1 MLNQFLRSFKMK
13 TGSWILG
20 ILTGLIFSTVV
31 CGFNGLESEPV
42 RSKPVS
48 TSYFLE
54 GVVEA
59 ELRTTI
65 SSQTGGVVEKILF
78 DVNDFV
84 RKDEV
89 VVVIDNKQQTAG
101 LKQAQAAE
109 REARALLQ
117 EAQGEFNRI
126 QEVYQKNVVSKAEF
140 DRANAALKTARA
152 RNESAQAAVSKAQQ
166 QLDFTIVRA
175 PFSGIL
181 TARLVE
187 PGESVGVGTAL
198 MSGVSLERL
207 RVNTQV
213 PQSIYRAVRNHR
225 YAIIVTED
233 SEIVSTEM
241 TFFPF
246 ADPLSHS
253 FQLRIQL
260 PASESDLIPGMFVK
274 VAMEVSRENRLVIPF
289 NAVAFRSEVTGVY
302 ISEAGGLHFRHVR
315 LGRRLAENEV
325 VVLSGINP
333 GDSIVNDP
341 VAAAIAIKSSRAR

>member
-1 MLNQFLRSFKMK
+1 MK
-13 TGSWILG
+13 KVSWILG
-20 ILTGLIFSTVV
+20 TISGLFFTATA
-31 CGFNGLESEPV
+31 FALNGLESELV

-48 TSYFLE
+48 TTYLLE

-65 SSQTGGVVEKILF
+65 SSQTSGVVEKILF

-152 RNESAQAAVSKAQQ
+152 RNESAQAAVSKVQQ

-181 TARLVE
+181 TARMIE
-187 PGESVGVGTAL
+187 PGESVNVGTTL

-207 RVNTQV
+207 RINTQV
-213 PQSIYRAVRNHR
+213 PQSIFKAVRNHR

-233 SEIVSTEM
+233 SEIVSTAM

-260 PASESDLIPGMFVK
+260 PPSESDLIPGMFVK
-274 VAMEVSRENRLVIPF
+274 VALEVSRENKMVIPF
-289 NAVAFRSEVTGVY
+289 NSVAFRGEVTGVY
-302 ISEAGGLHFRHVR
+302 VSEGEALHFRHVR

-325 VVLSGINP
+325 VILSGIIP
-333 GDSIVNDP
+333 GDSIVSDP
-341 VAAAIAIKSSRAR
+341 VAAAIAIKSTRTR

>member
-1 MLNQFLRSFKMK
+1 MLNLILRDFKMK
-13 TGSWILG
+13 KVNWMLWMFS
-20 ILTGLIFSTVV
+20 GLMVSSVTFA
-31 CGFNGLESEPV
+31 FNGFESEPV
-42 RSKPVS
+42 RIKPVS
-48 TSYFLE
+48 TSYLLE

-65 SSQTGGVVEKILF
+65 SSQTAGVLEQILF

-89 VVVIDNKQQTAG
+89 VVVIDNKQQMAG

-109 REARALLQ
+109 REAGALLQ
-117 EAQGEFNRI
+117 ESQGEFNRI

-187 PGESVGVGTAL
+187 PGESVNIGTAL

-213 PQSIYRAVRNHR
+213 PQSIFKAVRNHR

-260 PASESDLIPGMFVK
+260 PVSDTDLIPGMFVK
-274 VAMEVSRENRLVIPF
+274 VAMEVSRENKMVIPF
-289 NAVAFRSEVTGVY
+289 NSVAFRGEVTGVY
-302 ISEAGGLHFRHVR
+302 VSEGESLHFRHVR

-333 GDSIVNDP
+333 GDTIVNDP
-341 VAAAIAIKSSRAR
+341 VAAAIAIKSNPGR